1 MVSPASC
8 ELLQIGDGYL
18 SVDMVPSVLYTADVE
33 WTTVGCFVEGLIP
46 EGEKAE
52 VGNHGM
58 TVLHPGGR
66 EGVGG
71 DMELRVRNVV
81 LSPAS
86 WELLKT
92 RVGYL

>member
-1 MVSPASC
+1 VVFPGSC

-33 WTTVGCFVEGLIP
+33 WTTVGCSVGLIP

-52 VGNHGM
+52 VGNHDM

-71 DMELRVRNVV
+71 VTEVRVRNVV

-92 RVGYL
+92 CVEYL